1 MSPDPIQPPLNHH
14 NLRSGSVDRIARPY
28 GHPLQGAVAMAVD
41 QSLREPAPFGVEGT
55 EFAIVAN
62 MSTHENGN
70 AGFSFLTANPIG
82 NGRVPAESIMYSGAV
97 ACHLPTAPL
106 AWRHIVQKYLRE
118 VAMDP
123 PMRFFCALSFMP
135 KTMPWVTGFTT
146 ANSDALTKEE
156 RANLLTLVR
165 LAAMIL
171 LQRCERACEEAAM
184 AGTLAAA
191 DSTRFPE
198 LLDEKD

>member
-1 MSPDPIQPPLNHH
+1 VPPPRAISQTPSAVPVPSSAMSPDPIQPPLNHH
-14 NLRSGSVDRIARPY
+14 NLRSGSADRIARPY
-28 GHPLQGAVAMAVD
+28 GHPLQGVVAMAVSTIAGRASAI
-41 QSLREPAPFGVEGT
+41 QVEGT

-135 KTMPWVTGFTT
+135 KTMPG
-146 ANSDALTKEE
+146 
-156 RANLLTLVR
+156 
-165 LAAMIL
+165 
-171 LQRCERACEEAAM
+171 
-184 AGTLAAA
+184 
-191 DSTRFPE
+191 
-198 LLDEKD
+198 